1 MRFLAIITTLTL
13 AASSAFALR
22 PTAENTDPVTRSL
35 SSLPHC
41 LPPGSQTGIIR
52 PKANATLHVGK
63 PFLFSFCSPTYYKT
77 SSNQIL
83 VGFEYDDGDSDD
95 AGIDLAYLLTIIVSP
110 SNYTQKLTF
119 HKSDWITPGAR
130 NLVVYE
136 AQNGLSDGY
145 QFVKY
150 VQPVMVKTSRS

>member
-13 AASSAFALR
+13 AASSAFALH

-35 SSLPHC
+35 SSLPIC
-41 LPPGSQTGIIR
+41 QPPSSQTGIIR
-52 PKANATLHVGK
+52 PKANATLHAGK

-77 SSNQIL
+77 SSKEIL
-83 VGFEYDDGDSDD
+83 VGFENDGGDS
-95 AGIDLAYLLTIIVSP
+95 AYLLSIIVSP

-119 HKSDWITPGAR
+119 SESEGVSPGAQ

-136 AQNGLSDGY
+136 VQNGYYDRY
-145 QFVKY
+145 HFVKY
-150 VQPVMVKTSRS
+150 IQPVKVKSSRS